1 MMWDRFPPRMRRII
15 LAALD
20 EAGRRGHEAAGA
32 EHLVLAVCADP
43 ASGGAIVMRRC
54 GIDLQDLSARIG
66 AIAEH
71 NGAPQGRAEQLE
83 PAALNLLEAAA
94 SESDRLGDHHVGTE
108 HLVMALPKMESLQVS
123 RLCGQMGLTAAAT
136 EQAARQWIS
145 EGMPRGQSQFPR
157 GRSRWFKKALALP
170 GLAWKIF
177 VRKSLGH
184 PGFVRNPYP
193 LYRWLRERDP
203 VRKDPLAP
211 VWILTRYDDVAT
223 MLREP
228 RFRKDPFVADRLP
241 AAAREQLGVPDRVDT
256 GAVSMLF
263 LDPPEHTRIRSAYAR
278 SFTPASLAALRPRIE
293 LICRKRLDRVH
304 ASGRM
309 ELISDLA
316 YPLPVFVIIEML
328 GFPPEDFELFKRW
341 SDDMTAS
348 LGLNPKPEEQ
358 EAAARARDELREYF
372 DRVVIPMKNR
382 PADSLVSRLLE
393 SEDQPGGMGREEIF
407 TNSVLLLAAG
417 HETTTNLIGNG
428 VLALMRNRDQWEQL
442 VADPTLVESAVE
454 EMLRFDS
461 PVQWTSRSSGE
472 GVEIGGKTIEPEQII
487 LGCVG
492 AANRDPAK
500 FVEPERFN
508 IRRTENKHLSFGI
521 GIHYC
526 LGAALARMEAQ
537 IALEMLVDRYPRMK
551 WAGAKLTWMK
561 GLTFRGVKS
570 LPLVLR

>member
-1 MMWDRFPPRMRRII
+1 
-15 LAALD
+15 
-20 EAGRRGHEAAGA
+20 
-32 EHLVLAVCADP
+32 
-43 ASGGAIVMRRC
+43 
-54 GIDLQDLSARIG
+54 
-66 AIAEH
+66 
-71 NGAPQGRAEQLE
+71 
-83 PAALNLLEAAA
+83 
-94 SESDRLGDHHVGTE
+94 
-108 HLVMALPKMESLQVS
+108 
-123 RLCGQMGLTAAAT
+123 
-136 EQAARQWIS
+136 
-145 EGMPRGQSQFPR
+145 
-157 GRSRWFKKALALP
+157 
-170 GLAWKIF
+170 
-177 VRKSLGH
+177 
-184 PGFVRNPYP
+184 
-193 LYRWLRERDP
+193 
-203 VRKDPLAP
+203 
-211 VWILTRYDDVAT
+211 
-223 MLREP
+223 
-228 RFRKDPFVADRLP
+228 
-241 AAAREQLGVPDRVDT
+241 
-256 GAVSMLF
+256 
-263 LDPPEHTRIRSAYAR
+263 
-278 SFTPASLAALRPRIE
+278 
-293 LICRKRLDRVH
+293 
-304 ASGRM
+304 
-309 ELISDLA
+309 
-316 YPLPVFVIIEML
+316 
-328 GFPPEDFELFKRW
+328 
-341 SDDMTAS
+341 
-348 LGLNPKPEEQ
+348 LNPKPEEQ